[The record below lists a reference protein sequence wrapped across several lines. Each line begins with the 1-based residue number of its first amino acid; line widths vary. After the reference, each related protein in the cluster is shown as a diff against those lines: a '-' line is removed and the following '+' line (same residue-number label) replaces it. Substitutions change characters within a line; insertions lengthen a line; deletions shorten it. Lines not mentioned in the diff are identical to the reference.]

1 MNGFLRIV
9 MDDNKTETS
18 PKEQVKLIYEKLAV
32 NLDEGLRNVECID
45 DGNQAIKDF
54 RDDLAE

>member
-1 MNGFLRIV
+1 M
-9 MDDNKTETS
+9 
-18 PKEQVKLIYEKLAV
+18 KLIYEKLAV
-32 NLDEGLRNVECID
+32 NLDEWLRNVECID